1 MSTRDAQSTS
11 TIYYNCNNTEQD
23 DDNDNNIRP
32 NEPLL
37 SSLYKKNVKVGP
49 FSIKYDDP
57 SIPKAKPMRLYN
69 GEEDDEIDGG
79 SKEKQYHDFTVRSSI
94 FDKEDNYDDG
104 EDNEDF
110 LHNTTRYRRY
120 FPIIIQS
127 LLTKCLPLRILLLSL
142 YLATTLSTFW
152 ILDSI
157 KEPTLAILVNGE
169 LGKHQPRAKILS
181 FVVVVIL
188 AVGMEYMDRL
198 KLKKRRRG
206 QQQVGSKR
214 SGDNIHDG
222 AEDDQNNDSVSKN
235 TNESDVNAAI
245 EQSWADRNLPLSMQ
259 NNNNESSRWKKM
271 KTRTS
276 YFWKR
281 RHLFHHF
288 TGNNSDDDQDDSS
301 ENKNGSS
308 SSKITTLAF
317 YIVGSLYIHFFVT
330 VALALKTPHTSTLI
344 GCPEKLGK
352 TAKLLQWL
360 KRTCNPLVHL
370 LDRSFPKSC
379 GPAT

>member
-11 TIYYNCNNTEQD
+11 TIYYDCNNTDQD
-23 DDNDNNIRP
+23 DDNDTEDNNIRP

-69 GEEDDEIDGG
+69 GEEDDDEIDNG
-79 SKEKQYHDFTVRSSI
+79 SKEKKKKQYHDFTVRSSI
-94 FDKEDNYDDG
+94 FDKEDDYDG

-110 LHNTTRYRRY
+110 LHNTTPYRRY

-214 SGDNIHDG
+214 SGDNIQDG
-222 AEDDQNNDSVSKN
+222 AEDDQNENASN
-235 TNESDVNAAI
+235 TNERDVNAAI
-245 EQSWADRNLPLSMQ
+245 EQSWADRNLPIPMQ
-259 NNNNESSRWKKM
+259 NNNN
-271 KTRTS
+271 
-276 YFWKR
+276 
-281 RHLFHHF
+281 
-288 TGNNSDDDQDDSS
+288 NNNNN
-301 ENKNGSS
+301 NK
-308 SSKITTLAF
+308 
-317 YIVGSLYIHFFVT
+317 
-330 VALALKTPHTSTLI
+330 
-344 GCPEKLGK
+344 
-352 TAKLLQWL
+352 
-360 KRTCNPLVHL
+360 
-370 LDRSFPKSC
+370 
-379 GPAT
+379 